1 MYLSRSVVA
10 GRHTLSGTL
19 SFFCNLFV
27 LCVNLL
33 WHWTLSEFQQST
45 YSQLKEKKIMLISFK
60 VLYLYNSFIGRG
72 ISIFQSRHKQNQ
84 TASVSY
90 KQGLRKN
97 GTPLCAMRNIVTLLH
112 YLACSVKRI
121 DVSQV
126 WKK

>member
-1 MYLSRSVVA
+1 
-10 GRHTLSGTL
+10 
-19 SFFCNLFV
+19 
-27 LCVNLL
+27 
-33 WHWTLSEFQQST
+33 
-45 YSQLKEKKIMLISFK
+45 MLISFK
-60 VLYLYNSFIGRG
+60 VLYLYNSCIGRG
-72 ISIFQSRHKQNQ
+72 ISIFQFRHKQNQ
-84 TASVSY
+84 TAAVSY

>member
-1 MYLSRSVVA
+1 M
-10 GRHTLSGTL
+10 
-19 SFFCNLFV
+19 
-27 LCVNLL
+27 

-60 VLYLYNSFIGRG
+60 VLYLYNSCIGRG
-72 ISIFQSRHKQNQ
+72 ISIFQFRHKQNQ
-84 TASVSY
+84 TAAVSY